1 MIDLTEL
8 DSLWF
13 PSLKTMIVCEPG
25 SLPETQGWHW
35 SERHLHCLWADDRL
49 RPAKLR
55 NSRDEPISIVDCG
68 RWNLEAGPDFL
79 NAIVKVGK
87 KTLKGDV
94 EIHIR
99 PSDWNTHH
107 HMNDPRY
114 ANVILHVTWFPAEN
128 GNIPSHIMSVSLQE
142 SVLAM
147 KKFSFDAIDLAAYP
161 HAMIPTTPR
170 PCGLLMAGATQTEVK
185 ALLESAGK
193 SRLRRKSLRFVSRLQ
208 ATGDRYQVFY
218 EEFAAA
224 LGYKPNAQG
233 MRAVAEQMP
242 LVCLQE
248 SPDFLT
254 RYAKL
259 LGVAGLLPA
268 PSPQKKTSTDHARLL
283 WDIAWKLGVADAPD
297 KPHWVTTG
305 LRPANHPKQRLAT
318 LAALFAPTVGLLDKL
333 DHCPR
338 EDAQAWVKA
347 VSYTIRSVLQA
358 SAIEVGEPYSGYLKI
373 GDERIHTILSNVI
386 IPLFAAEDTMTDN
399 LYRAIPGEALN
410 EQIAEAAFRLLGR
423 DHNPALYQTSG
434 LRMQGLLE
442 IWNGFCLSTKT
453 QCADCRLVEALRR
466 SSSTSKART

>member
-25 SLPETQGWHW
+25 CLPETQGWHW

-55 NSRDEPISIVDCG
+55 NSHDEPIVIVDG
-68 RWNLEAGPDFL
+68 GHWNLEAGPDFL
-79 NAIVKVGK
+79 NAVVKVGRK
-87 KTLKGDV
+87 ILKGDV

-99 PSDWNTHH
+99 PNDWNTHH
-107 HMNDPRY
+107 HRNDPRY

-128 GNIPSHIMSVSLQE
+128 GDIPSHIMAVSLQE
-142 SVLAM
+142 SVLAL
-147 KKFSFDAIDLAAYP
+147 KKFTFDSIDLAAYP
-161 HAMIPTTPR
+161 HAMLPTTPR
-170 PCGLLMAGATQTEVK
+170 PCGLLLAGASQAEVK

-208 ATGDRYQVFY
+208 ATGNRHQVFY

-224 LGYKPNAQG
+224 LGYKPNAHG

-242 LVCLQE
+242 LSSLQE

-259 LGVAGLLPA
+259 LGVAGLLPP
-268 PSPQKKTSTDHARLL
+268 PSPQKNASPGPARLL

-297 KPHWVTTG
+297 KPEWVTSG

-318 LAALFAPTVGLLDKL
+318 LAALFASNVGLLDSL
-333 DHCPR
+333 DNCPR
-338 EDAQAWVKA
+338 EAGKAWVKA
-347 VSYTIRSVLQA
+347 VSLTIRNALQT
-358 SAIEVGEPYSGYLKI
+358 SAAEVNEPFSNYRKI
-373 GDERIHTILSNVI
+373 GEERINTIISNVI

-453 QCADCRLVEALRR
+453 QCADCRLAEALRR
-466 SSSTSKART
+466 STPASKAQP